1 MTAEVDVGELVQQ
14 LHDIR
19 VQLQKIATRLRK
31 LEEAVGV
38 EEADDDDEVA

>member
-1 MTAEVDVGELVQQ
+1 MSEEIEVGDLVQQ

-19 VQLQKIATRLRK
+19 VQLQKIAARLRK

-38 EEADDDDEVA
+38 EEADDEDA